1 MGYKRIPV
9 TIVKHPDFK
18 EREKQLIT
26 INDACSPTGVKDA
39 GRKYL
44 PNPGDANNQTDIEKY
59 NNYHNRAMY
68 YGFSGQ
74 TVRAMAGLA
83 FMKGVTVA
91 DVSTGLEYI
100 NTDIDGDRLGISQSM
115 KASFTST
122 YRDGRAGLLVD
133 FPPTDGTMTRAQ
145 QEAAGAKS
153 IIRRY
158 DALQIANWHTTK
170 VGANDVLSLVS
181 LFEVCDELME
191 DGITIQRV
199 GVERRLILEDVVY
212 RVEIYHDGAFVE
224 SYEPRI
230 NGQTLA
236 YIPFFFI
243 GAENNDSRFDDSP
256 MYPICELNIGHYRNS
271 ADYEDSVFMLRPQP
285 WASGLTQTWYDE
297 NLQGFRFGSGSLF
310 PLPEG
315 GSFGI
320 EQPSPNDQAYEAMQ
334 YKQKSMV
341 ALGAKHLT
349 GELSYNTA
357 TEAMIGE
364 AGSNS
369 VVQTVMDNVEQA
381 YNDALMVVAEFM
393 GESIAPVVV
402 INTDLSNVVSDA
414 NTAQLMVTAWMG
426 GLIGKEDAR
435 AYFRKTGLVDRTDE
449 EIDEDIALNLIG
461 GDNTDNTNP

>member
-133 FPPTDGTMTRAQ
+133 FPPTDGAMTRAQ
-145 QEAAGAKS
+145 QEAVGAKS

-181 LFEVCDELME
+181 LFEVCDDLME
-191 DGITIQRV
+191 D
-199 GVERRLILEDVVY
+199 
-212 RVEIYHDGAFVE
+212 
-224 SYEPRI
+224 
-230 NGQTLA
+230 
-236 YIPFFFI
+236 
-243 GAENNDSRFDDSP
+243 
-256 MYPICELNIGHYRNS
+256 
-271 ADYEDSVFMLRPQP
+271 
-285 WASGLTQTWYDE
+285 
-297 NLQGFRFGSGSLF
+297 
-310 PLPEG
+310 
-315 GSFGI
+315 
-320 EQPSPNDQAYEAMQ
+320 
-334 YKQKSMV
+334 
-341 ALGAKHLT
+341 
-349 GELSYNTA
+349 
-357 TEAMIGE
+357 
-364 AGSNS
+364 
-369 VVQTVMDNVEQA
+369 
-381 YNDALMVVAEFM
+381 
-393 GESIAPVVV
+393 
-402 INTDLSNVVSDA
+402 
-414 NTAQLMVTAWMG
+414 
-426 GLIGKEDAR
+426 
-435 AYFRKTGLVDRTDE
+435 
-449 EIDEDIALNLIG
+449 
-461 GDNTDNTNP
+461 